1 MAIPQRQLDRWAK
14 QGAVTNSKKTY
25 GKVKRALE
33 SDRSA
38 LSQHDHDWEIY
49 LQGSYANHTNIYG
62 DSDVDIVVRLRST
75 WRSDLSE
82 LSPKEKRTY
91 DEAYVDADYTG
102 RDFYEDVR
110 ASLYRRF
117 DRENVHPGTKAIKLE
132 RDGAPIPVD
141 ADVVPCVVHR
151 NYNYFHDKADDE
163 QDYDEGV
170 NFQTR
175 DGGRQIVNYSQFHQ
189 MAGEQKN
196 QSERTSGNYK
206 PTIRM
211 FKNARNKMREERIIA
226 DDAAPSYYI
235 ECLLSN
241 VPDRH
246 FRGITTT
253 RFERVVGYLESAAL
267 GSFTEQCGMRPLFD
281 RSHPDR
287 WNKRDAR
294 RFIDGLLTL
303 WRTW

>member
-1 MAIPQRQLDRWAK
+1 MMIPKRQLDRWTK

-25 GKVKRALE
+25 RAIKRTLE
-33 SDRSA
+33 SERSA

-62 DSDVDIVVRLRST
+62 NSDVDIVVRLRST
-75 WRSDLSE
+75 WRSDLSD
-82 LSPKEKRTY
+82 LSPKEKRAY

-110 ASLYRRF
+110 TSLYRRF
-117 DRENVHPGTKAIKLE
+117 KRGNVHPGTKAVKVE
-132 RDGAPIPVD
+132 SDSAPIPVD
-141 ADVVPCVVHR
+141 VDIVPCIVHR
-151 NYNYFHDKADDE
+151 NYNYFRGKADNE
-163 QDYDEGV
+163 QDYDEGM

-175 DGGRQIVNYSQFHQ
+175 NRGRQIINYSQLHQ
-189 MAGEQKN
+189 MCGEQKN

-211 FKNARNKMREERIIA
+211 FKNAQNKMREERIIA

-241 VPDRH
+241 VPDHH

-253 RFERVVGYLESAAL
+253 RFESIMDYLDSATL
-267 GSFTEQCGMRPLFD
+267 DSFTEQCGMRPLFD

-287 WNKRDAR
+287 WNRSDAR
-294 RFIDGLLTL
+294 RFIDGLQTL
-303 WRTW
+303 WSTW

>member
-1 MAIPQRQLDRWAK
+1 MAIPKRQLDRWTK
-14 QGAVTNSKKTY
+14 QGTVTNSKKTY
-25 GKVKRALE
+25 RTIKRTLE
-33 SDRSA
+33 SERSA
-38 LSQHDHDWEIY
+38 LSQHDHDWEVY
-49 LQGSYANHTNIYG
+49 LQGSYANYTNIYG

-75 WRSDLSE
+75 WRSDLSD
-82 LSPKEKRTY
+82 LSPEEKRAY
-91 DEAYVDADYTG
+91 DEAYVDAHYTG

-110 ASLYRRF
+110 TSLYRRF
-117 DRENVHPGTKAIKLE
+117 KRANVYPGTKAIKVE

-151 NYNYFHDKADDE
+151 NYNYFHGKTDNE
-163 QDYDEGV
+163 QDYDEGM

-175 DGGRQIVNYSQFHQ
+175 DGGRQIVNYSQLHQ
-189 MAGEQKN
+189 TAGEQKN
-196 QSERTSGNYK
+196 QLERTSGNYK

-211 FKNARNKMREERIIA
+211 FKNARNKMREERIIV

-246 FRGITTT
+246 FQGITTT
-253 RFERVVGYLESAAL
+253 RFESIVGYLDGAAL
-267 GSFTEQCGMRPLFD
+267 SSFTEQCGMRPLFD

-287 WNKRDAR
+287 WNKRGAR
-294 RFIDGLLTL
+294 RFIDGLQTL
-303 WRTW
+303 WSPW